1 MRWWRELREHWHLL
15 ALGGFWLIFPVALI
29 WTAAAVELRCERN
42 SQVGRPACVL
52 TTVHDFRA
60 TQQMSFPISE
70 LLGAYIEES
79 TNSDGDTTYRLVLE
93 LERGPVPFTES
104 FTGGRSGKQANADV
118 VRQFVA
124 NRTQASLLVSED
136 NRLNNYLI
144 AAGMTAI
151 FIFVAVLVRRS

>member
-1 MRWWRELREHWHLL
+1 MRWWRKLREHWHLL

-42 SQVGRPACVL
+42 SQAGRPTCVL
-52 TTVHDFRA
+52 TTLHDFRA
-60 TQQMSFPISE
+60 TRQENFPTSE

-79 TNSDGDTTYRLVLE
+79 TDSEGDTTYRLVLE
-93 LERGPVPFTES
+93 LERGLLPFTDD
-104 FTGGRSGKQANADV
+104 FTGNAAEKQANADV

-124 NRTQASLLVSED
+124 DRTQASLLVSED

-144 AAGMTAI
+144 AAVMTAI
-151 FIFVAVLVRRS
+151 FIFVAVLVFRN